1 MTDEPASINFEAIEL
16 EEARLRERLA
26 KITAFKQ
33 LARELNIPLPGAGA
47 APSIQSQPREA
58 RTVTIAGPGAD
69 AAPSPPSQSPEA
81 VAVTPEAAPPLSWEI
96 FDGTFA
102 GLIQSYRSHEESPYR
117 RLKHAVRVN
126 YDNSLNRLILEI
138 GHERIATWSAESV
151 QHAHDEM
158 WGANGK
164 IAMGHNMVAKLRLL
178 CTFGSTTLNDDACI
192 RLSAILGNMRFP
204 TPKGR
209 KGGLLTRDQIRAIRV
224 IAREQYGWD
233 SISLAQAFQLEF
245 PKLRMA
251 DILGEWVPLSE
262 PGTSEIVK
270 GDEKWLRGLRWS
282 DIDENMVLHRMLTGG
297 RRGQH
302 KEVAYNLKRSAMVI
316 EEINR
321 IPVERRTGPMVVC
334 EYSNLPWSANEFRR
348 KWRMVA
354 TKAGVP
360 PSIIFGGQIA
370 DDEEAELGAE
380 AAL

>member
-1 MTDEPASINFEAIEL
+1 MSEEPTSLNLQAIEL
-16 EEARLRERLA
+16 EETRLRERLA
-26 KITAFKQ
+26 KIAAFKQ
-33 LARELNIPLPGAGA
+33 LARELNIILPGPGDT
-47 APSIQSQPREA
+47 PSVQVPQQAQR
-58 RTVTIAGPGAD
+58 IAIPGAEGS
-69 AAPSPPSQSPEA
+69 PSSQLQSPK
-81 VAVTPEAAPPLSWEI
+81 VMAVTPKAAPPLPWEI

-102 GLIQSYRSHEESPYR
+102 GLINSYRTHADSPYR
-117 RLKHAVRVN
+117 RLKHRVRLN
-126 YDNSLNRLILEI
+126 YDNSLTRLVAEI
-138 GHERIATWSAESV
+138 GHERIATWSAERV
-151 QHAHDEM
+151 QRAHDEM

-164 IAMGHNMVAKLRLL
+164 TAMGHNMVAKLRLL

-192 RLSAILGNMRFP
+192 RLSGILGNMRFP

-209 KGGLLTRDQIRAIRV
+209 KGGSLTRDQIRTIRV
-224 IAREQYGWD
+224 IAREQFGWD
-233 SISLAQAFQLEF
+233 SIALAQAFQLEF

-251 DILGEWVPLSE
+251 DIIGEWVPLSE

-282 DIDENMVLHRMLTGG
+282 DIDENMVLHRVLTSG
-297 RRGQH
+297 RRDQH

-321 IPVERRTGPMVVC
+321 IPMERRNGPMVVC

-370 DDEEAELGAE
+370 DEEEPELGANT
-380 AAL
+380 AL